1 MYLQHL
7 GRAFATL
14 ADRRTAA
21 AACAVLALTVYAHA
35 DAGPSRRDA
44 DLLKQKV
51 VAINQFAAR
60 PSKVPRRTTLTEN
73 EVNAYLTLDAIND
86 LPVGVLQPSVTILGP
101 GRLSGRAIV
110 DLDAV
115 RRQSPPTSLLD
126 PRNLLIGRLPVTAI
140 GVLTTSNGVGRF
152 SLESAAIGGLPMPKF
167 VLQEV
172 LSYYSR
178 TPDKPAGINL
188 DDAFDLPSNIREIQ
202 VDRGQAIVVQ

>member
-1 MYLQHL
+1 M
-7 GRAFATL
+7 L
-14 ADRRTAA
+14 AVSA
-21 AACAVLALTVYAHA
+21 AVLTISVHP
-35 DAGPSRRDA
+35 DAEGPASRRDA
-44 DLLKQKV
+44 DLLKKKV
-51 VAINQFAAR
+51 VAINQFAAK

-73 EVNAYLTLDAIND
+73 EVNSYLTLDALND

-115 RRQSPPTSLLD
+115 RKQSPPTSLLD
-126 PRNLLIGRLPVTAI
+126 PRNLLIGRLPITAT

-152 SLESAAIGGLPMPKF
+152 ALETAAIGGLPVPKF

-172 LSYYSR
+172 LSHYSR
-178 TPDKPAGINL
+178 TADKPGGISL
-188 DDAFDLPSNIREIQ
+188 DESFELPSNIREIH

>member
-7 GRAFATL
+7 RRAIGPL
-14 ADRRTAA
+14 ANLGMLAA
-21 AACAVLALTVYAHA
+21 GAAILAVTAHA
-35 DAGPSRRDA
+35 GADGASRRDA

-51 VAINQFAAR
+51 VAINQFAEK
-60 PSKVPRRTTLTEN
+60 PSKAPRRTTVTEN
-73 EVNAYLTLDAIND
+73 EVNSYLALDALND
-86 LPVGVLQPSVTILGP
+86 LPVGVVQPSVTILGP

-115 RRQSPPTSLLD
+115 RKQSPPTSLLD
-126 PRNLLIGRLPVTAI
+126 PRNLLIGRLPITAI

-152 SLESAAIGGLPMPKF
+152 TLESAAIGGLPMPKF

-172 LSYYSR
+172 LSHYSR
-178 TPDKPAGINL
+178 TPDNPGGINL
-188 DDAFDLPSNIREIQ
+188 DDPFDLPSNIREIH